1 MELALGPWLVLTG
14 EGASPTPPEDAAL
27 MLRYAGGETSAFEQL
42 YRRHR
47 AALYRY
53 VLRLSPSR
61 ADAEEIFQEVWM
73 AVIQGRARYTP
84 TARFATYLFAIAHR
98 RIADRLRQA
107 ARRPMAAMPEEV
119 RDAGPGPQAQI
130 ENAALGAALASAVAA
145 LSHEHREAFLLRL
158 EGELS
163 VEEIAHVTGV
173 PFETAKSRLRAA
185 NRSLRE
191 KLGVWK

>member
-1 MELALGPWLVLTG
+1 MELVLGPWLASVG
-14 EGASPTPPEDAAL
+14 DGAPPTPDADAVL
-27 MLRYAGGETSAFEQL
+27 MVRYGQGDIGAFEQL

-73 AVIQGRARYTP
+73 AVIQGRARYAP
-84 TARFATYLFAIAHR
+84 TARFTTFLFAIAHR

-107 ARRPMAAMPEEV
+107 ARRPRAEMPEDV
-119 RDAGPGPQAQI
+119 FDAGPGPQALM
-130 ENAALGAALASAVAA
+130 ENAALGAALAKAVSG
-145 LSHEHREAFLLRL
+145 LSHEHREAYLLRL

-163 VEEIAHVTGV
+163 VEEIASVTGV

-185 NRSLRE
+185 NRILRE
-191 KLGVWK
+191 KLGDWK

>member
-14 EGASPTPPEDAAL
+14 EGAGTAPPDDAAL
-27 MLRYAGGETSAFEQL
+27 MLRYAGGDAGAFEQL

-53 VLRLSPSR
+53 VLRLSPTR

-73 AVIQGRARYTP
+73 AVIQGRTRYVP
-84 TARFATYLFAIAHR
+84 TARFATFLFSIAHR
-98 RIADRLRQA
+98 RVADRLRQA
-107 ARRPMAAMPEEV
+107 ARRPTGAMPEDV
-119 RDAGPGPQAQI
+119 RDAGPTPLAQI
-130 ENAALGAALASAVAA
+130 ENAALAQALAEAVAG

-163 VEEIAHVTGV
+163 VEEIASVTGV

-185 NRSLRE
+185 NRALRE
-191 KLGVWK
+191 KLGIWK

>member
-1 MELALGPWLVLTG
+1 MELALGPWLVVTG
-14 EGASPTPPEDAAL
+14 EGAGPAPPDDAAL
-27 MLRYAGGETSAFEQL
+27 MLRYAGGDAGAFEQL

-47 AALYRY
+47 GGLYRY
-53 VLRLSPSR
+53 ILRLAPGD
-61 ADAEEIFQEVWM
+61 ADEIFQEVWM

-84 TARFATYLFAIAHR
+84 TARFATFLFAIAHR
-98 RIADRLRQA
+98 RIADRFRQA
-107 ARRPMAAMPEEV
+107 ARRPLGVMPEDV
-119 RDAGPGPQAQI
+119 RDDGLTPLAQI
-130 ENAALGAALASAVAA
+130 ENAALAAALAAAVAA

-163 VEEIAHVTGV
+163 VEEIAAVTGV